1 MVREEQFEPRDEL
14 EPIGRITL
22 KPNQSL
28 SWKALRIFLICFA
41 LLSGSIA
48 IAFLFLGYWIILP
61 LAGAEFLIVSLC
73 LWLCLKRSAIQ
84 EVITFSKSRIK
95 IEKGSDVPSESYHWE
110 RFYTKLLVE
119 SSTSSLHRN
128 RIWLS
133 HKNSKS
139 RDRVIPH
146 CHRARETGKVF
157 WRFDNAIRQLSI
169 SSSGMKI
176 NSSKKREQHLLVRKI
191 HDAWLEKI
199 GCKR

>member
-1 MVREEQFEPRDEL
+1 MEVLCGRMVKEEQFEPRGEL

-28 SWKALRIFLICFA
+28 SWRALRLFLICFA

-48 IAFLFLGYWIILP
+48 LAFLFLGYWMILP

-73 LWLCLKRSAIQ
+73 LWLCLKRSAVQ

-128 RIWLS
+128 RVWIS
-133 HKNSKS
+133 HKNSKIEIGS
-139 RDRVIPH
+139 FLTATEQERLVKSFSDLITRS
-146 CHRARETGKVF
+146 
-157 WRFDNAIRQLSI
+157 DNYSTATR
-169 SSSGMKI
+169 G
-176 NSSKKREQHLLVRKI
+176 
-191 HDAWLEKI
+191 
-199 GCKR
+199 

>member
-28 SWKALRIFLICFA
+28 SWKALRIFLFCFA

-61 LAGAEFLIVSLC
+61 LAGAEFLVVSLC

-95 IEKGSDVPSESYHWE
+95 IEKGADVPSESYHWE

-133 HKNSKS
+133 HKNSKVEIGS
-139 RDRVIPH
+139 FLT
-146 CHRARETGKVF
+146 AT
-157 WRFDNAIRQLSI
+157 
-169 SSSGMKI
+169 
-176 NSSKKREQHLLVRKI
+176 EQERLVRSFGDLI
-191 HDAWLEKI
+191 TRSDNYPSAAQ
-199 GCKR
+199 G